1 MRRRKPTITQAQIE
15 AMLDEINEFLKQP
28 TEPYTMQPDGKLK
41 ANEGVFF
48 LGMAYGGHRIE
59 QMVNGGGIK
68 TITHYDTKRATL
80 EAASSLFKS
89 TVEFDRT
96 GVWNA

>member
-15 AMLDEINEFLKQP
+15 VMLNEINEFLKQP

-41 ANEGVFF
+41 ANDGVFF

-59 QMVNGGGIK
+59 QMVNGGAVRN
-68 TITHYDTKRATL
+68 ITNYDTKRATYDAAL
-80 EAASSLFKS
+80 ELFKS
-89 TVEFDRT
+89 TIQTEKV
-96 GVWNA
+96 A